1 MTKPAKTGTDRK
13 KAQRE
18 RDRTQKIKRIEIR
31 LPAHVVE
38 HIERICQVRGGV
50 SGPYEM
56 AEYLETLV
64 MQDKERLDLHLAQ
77 LSKTPCGKCGATLP
91 GGCGG
96 VHKGD
101 GQCLHTREEKQ
112 LLLREPIRF
121 TINDF

>member
-1 MTKPAKTGTDRK
+1 MAKSGTDRK
-13 KAQRE
+13 QAQRE
-18 RDRTQKIKRIEIR
+18 RDRTQGIKRIEIR
-31 LPAHVVE
+31 LPAHVVGHLE
-38 HIERICQVRGGV
+38 EICAVRGGV
-50 SGPYEM
+50 EGPYDF
-56 AEYLETLV
+56 AEVIETLV
-64 MQDKERLDLHLAQ
+64 MQDKERLDLHLEQ
-77 LSKTPCGKCGATLP
+77 LSKAPCGKCGATLP